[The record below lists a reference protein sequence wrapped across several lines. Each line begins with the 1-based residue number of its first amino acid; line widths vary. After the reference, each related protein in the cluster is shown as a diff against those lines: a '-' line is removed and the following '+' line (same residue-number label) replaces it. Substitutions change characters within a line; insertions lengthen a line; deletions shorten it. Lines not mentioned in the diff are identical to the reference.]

1 MPVPPTKDNPHGW
14 GYTETRTVLEHYQLS
29 PRIKIVIGDIIKISK
44 GPYWINKDG
53 VKMSMDSMKGN
64 WKVHGIFE
72 SEDGIEMSVVHCWP
86 GGLFGSTSTIRIT
99 GDEYPS
105 PIVDIIIRRPHKIRL
120 AKPRHKR
127 RKRVD

>member
-14 GYTETRTVLEHYQLS
+14 GYIEKRTVLEHYQLS
-29 PRIKIVIGDIIKISK
+29 PRIKIVIGDIIKIGK
-44 GPYWINKDG
+44 
-53 VKMSMDSMKGN
+53 

-72 SEDGIEMSVVHCWP
+72 GKDGIEMSVVHCWP
-86 GGLFGSTSTIRIT
+86 GGLSGSTSTIRVT

-120 AKPRHKR
+120 AKPRHR
-127 RKRVD
+127 RKKRVG